1 MKFGGTSVAN
11 IDKINNVA
19 DIVEKEVV
27 NNKLIVVL
35 SAMAGVTNQM
45 QNYIDQVGSNEKLE
59 NDLILTSGEVLQS
72 DFCLLFLKKRNINST
87 ALLGWQLPI
96 ITDQHHQKAKIL
108 NIDKKRVNN
117 F

>member
-1 MKFGGTSVAN
+1 M
-11 IDKINNVA
+11 
-19 DIVEKEVV
+19 
-27 NNKLIVVL
+27 IVVL

-45 QNYIDQVGSNEKLE
+45 QNYIDEVGSNEKLE
-59 NDLILTSGEVLQS
+59 NDLILTSGENVTVG
-72 DFCLLFLKKRNINST
+72 LLSAILKKRNINST

-117 F
+117 FLKEYDVIVLAGFQGINLKWKYKHL